1 MSHPAIFPP
10 PTKPHPVEKEAD
22 LTQRARRFGHIVTV
36 TGARAIVALER
47 DTYNPTKP
55 NSDRVSIGMLV
66 AIRTQ
71 KSHVIGAVSEMT
83 AAVPSFGG
91 SDDKVRLV
99 EIYLAG
105 EIPLNEENTSPTFR
119 RGISNFPTIGDR
131 VRECT
136 SAEIASA
143 YNHRPGSPTLEIGTL
158 YQASDVPARVV
169 YDEMFSKHFL
179 IVGNTGTGKSCAVRN
194 ILGQTIKKHVNS
206 HIVLLDMHNE
216 YGAAFGEKAKKFG
229 PHNLSLPFW
238 LLNFQ
243 ELCSVLTAEGPDQKT
258 EIDILSEAITVAK
271 RNQISSS
278 LSKLQRLSE
287 SLAITVDTPTPYR
300 LSEVIS
306 YLNDQMGKLEKAH
319 VTYPYKKI
327 KARIEGLINDPR
339 FGFMFS
345 GITVEDNMAKVLENL
360 FRIPSNGKPI
370 SVIDLSQVPHDIL
383 DVVISLIARLALD
396 FGVCNQ
402 GKLPILLVCE
412 EAHRYAPA
420 SDDRGFLPTRTAL
433 ARIAKEGRKYGVGLG
448 LITQRP
454 SELDST
460 IISQC
465 STIISMRLSTHRDQA
480 AIKANTQD
488 GGLEFVDFLPILAER
503 EAIVIGQAA
512 PMPMRVKFS
521 EIENIAS
528 EQTSHTTF
536 SDAWDNAALTHE
548 VMEDV
553 VANWRFS
560 GRNIKKTANDL
571 LDGSSVSSLN
581 GALPTS
587 NHNKSSLLKSHA
599 PID

>member
-1 MSHPAIFPP
+1 MTQPAVFPP
-10 PTKPHPVEKEAD
+10 PTEPHPVEKEAD
-22 LTQRARRFGHIVTV
+22 LTQRARRFGHVVTV

-47 DTYNPTKP
+47 DTYNPTNP
-55 NSDRVSIGMLV
+55 NSDPVSIGMLV
-66 AIRTQ
+66 AVRTHY
-71 KSHVIGAVSEMT
+71 SHVIGAVSEMT
-83 AAVPSFGG
+83 ATVPSFGG

-99 EIYLAG
+99 EVYLAG
-105 EIPLNEENTSPTFR
+105 EIPLGVENTPLTFF

-136 SAEIASA
+136 ADEIAA
-143 YNHRPGSPTLEIGTL
+143 VYNHRPGAPSLEIGTL
-158 YQASDVPARVV
+158 YQASDVPAQIV

-179 IVGNTGTGKSCAVRN
+179 VVGNTGTGKSCAIRK
-194 ILGQTIKKHVNS
+194 ILGETIKKHGNS

-216 YGAAFGEKAKKFG
+216 YGFAFGSRAEKFG

-243 ELCSVLTAEGPDQKT
+243 EVCSVLTAEGPDQKI

-271 RNQISSS
+271 RNQISTSRS
-278 LSKLQRLSE
+278 RLQRLSE
-287 SLAITVDTPTPYR
+287 SLATTVDTPTPYR

-306 YLNDQMGKLEKAH
+306 YLDEQMGKLEKAH
-319 VTYPYKKI
+319 ITYPYKKI

-345 GITVEDNMAKVLENL
+345 GITVEDNMARVLESL
-360 FRIPSNGKPI
+360 FRIPANGKPI
-370 SVIDLSQVPHDIL
+370 AVIDLSQVPHDIL

-396 FGVCNQ
+396 FGICNK

-512 PMPMRVKFS
+512 PMPMRVRFS
-521 EIENIAS
+521 EIENMDVEKTNHS
-528 EQTSHTTF
+528 KF
-536 SDAWDNAALTHE
+536 SDAWDNDSLTHE
-548 VMEDV
+548 VMEDI

-560 GRNIKKTANDL
+560 GRNIKKTADEL
-571 LDGSSVSSLN
+571 LDSFNAPSTD
-581 GALPTS
+581 GAPPT
-587 NHNKSSLLKSHA
+587 NIHNKPSLRKSQA
-599 PID
+599 SID